1 MCSTTSSASTTRRA
15 GIRRSAISVP
25 YSSRKLKKLRS
36 VSTEPAAAHSAGV
49 NDGSDAQDLRK
60 KLIGVEPRFGSFGE
74 SQFRRVVISKELS
87 LTELSRSIDELNVK
101 LQDIAPI
108 I

>member
-1 MCSTTSSASTTRRA
+1 M
-15 GIRRSAISVP
+15 
-25 YSSRKLKKLRS
+25 
-36 VSTEPAAAHSAGV
+36 

-87 LTELSRSIDELNVK
+87 LTELSRGIDELNVK